1 MQDNIVHLHSQE
13 TEPPEMVRVLSKE
26 AEQYEFRN
34 VIGPLFRMTSHSLL
48 FALIIASSA
57 DKDATGKKKE
67 LAAEYLPKYERIY
80 SKAADLFLEY
90 IASTVEIVGEPTKNK
105 QEFSYF
111 VTETSRLENRFERVF
126 KTVPRMLAE
135 LELNIQKDYEALLS
149 KHSWD
154 LFHTPDYLH
163 SVLRAAKLI
172 EDIKA
177 ARDEEEEE
185 GQISRYKT
193 LIYNQLIS
201 QGELLL
207 EDMIMGAFDLLTA
220 CSEVCLENIQDDR
233 IQDLLLNAFEEARVL
248 QYEAN
253 DYFEE
258 ISARGVLND
267 VSEEGDSGAVITPF
281 PSPDKD

>member
-1 MQDNIVHLHSQE
+1 MQDNIVQLHSPE
-13 TEPPEMVRVLSKE
+13 KEIPEMVRVLSKE
-26 AEQYEFRN
+26 ADQYEFRN

-90 IASTVEIVGEPTKNK
+90 IASTVEIVGEPAKNK

-154 LFHTPDYLH
+154 LSHTPDYLH

-220 CSEVCLENIQDDR
+220 CSEVCLDNIQDDR

-267 VSEEGDSGAVITPF
+267 VSEEGDRGAVITPF

>member
-1 MQDNIVHLHSQE
+1 MQDNIVQLHSPE
-13 TEPPEMVRVLSKE
+13 KEIPEMVRVLSKE
-26 AEQYEFRN
+26 ADQYEFRN

-48 FALIIASSA
+48 FALIIASSV
-57 DKDATGKKKE
+57 DKDVSGEKKK
-67 LAAEYLPKYERIY
+67 LAADYLPKYERLY

-90 IASTVEIVGEPTKNK
+90 IASTVEIVGEPAKNK

-220 CSEVCLENIQDDR
+220 CSEACLENIQDDR

>member
-90 IASTVEIVGEPTKNK
+90 IASTVEIVGEPAKNK

-149 KHSWD
+149 KHSRD

-220 CSEVCLENIQDDR
+220 CSEACLENIQDDR

-258 ISARGVLND
+258 ISARGVLNN

>member
-1 MQDNIVHLHSQE
+1 MQDNIVQLHSPE
-13 TEPPEMVRVLSKE
+13 KEIPEMVRVLSKE
-26 AEQYEFRN
+26 ADQYEFRN

-90 IASTVEIVGEPTKNK
+90 IASTVEIVDEPAKNK

-111 VTETSRLENRFERVF
+111 VAETSRLENRFERVF

-154 LFHTPDYLH
+154 LSHTPDYLH

-220 CSEVCLENIQDDR
+220 CSEVCLDNIQDDR

-267 VSEEGDSGAVITPF
+267 VSEEGDRGAVITPF

>member
-1 MQDNIVHLHSQE
+1 
-13 TEPPEMVRVLSKE
+13 
-26 AEQYEFRN
+26 
-34 VIGPLFRMTSHSLL
+34 
-48 FALIIASSA
+48 
-57 DKDATGKKKE
+57 
-67 LAAEYLPKYERIY
+67 
-80 SKAADLFLEY
+80 
-90 IASTVEIVGEPTKNK
+90 
-105 QEFSYF
+105 
-111 VTETSRLENRFERVF
+111 
-126 KTVPRMLAE
+126 MLAE

-185 GQISRYKT
+185 GQISRYKK
-193 LIYNQLIS
+193 LK
-201 QGELLL
+201 LLL

-220 CSEVCLENIQDDR
+220 CSEACLENIQDDR

>member
-1 MQDNIVHLHSQE
+1 MQDNIVHLHSME

-90 IASTVEIVGEPTKNK
+90 IVSTVEIVGEPAKNK

-111 VTETSRLENRFERVF
+111 VTETSRLANRFERVF
-126 KTVPRMLAE
+126 KTVPRMLVE
-135 LELNIQKDYEALLS
+135 LELNIQKDYEDLLS

-220 CSEVCLENIQDDR
+220 CSEACLENIQDDR